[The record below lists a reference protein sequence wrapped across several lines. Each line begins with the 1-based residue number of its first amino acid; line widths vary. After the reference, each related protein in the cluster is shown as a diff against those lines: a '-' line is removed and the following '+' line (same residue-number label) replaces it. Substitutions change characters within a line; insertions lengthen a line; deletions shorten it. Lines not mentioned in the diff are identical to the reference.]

1 MKDQNIGGRYGDYYR
16 MKAGAKLP
24 ERTRFTMKY
33 PVFQQGEGVGES
45 LKNIAQNAGVG
56 MFELADAATHPY
68 QTLEGIAAS
77 VIPQPL
83 MDRDVR
89 VIEKEAKDNPTAE
102 NKARLEHVRQLAQI
116 PNPLKQVAEGMQQ
129 PGEFIPEM
137 AGQAAMLHGLKLAP
151 RLVED
156 FKAGPLSPEK
166 RQAHLANAISET
178 GSGSGTDPQTSA
190 REVEPW
196 LTRAAADNPSVRKVI
211 TDNPNPVE
219 SLKGQYAMNNLAET
233 AIEKKYQGVVDR
245 HPQLQSTPMT
255 IDGVVELTADPILEE
270 VLGKDTSGIN
280 EIFHSIDKPHTFS
293 EWDNMRRKL
302 GELAQKTYDS
312 APGSQSILNQVDALR
327 RAADVVRNGLYDAVQ
342 EATGEDLRPLKSA
355 QGKLIE
361 HKWDLW
367 KSIKR
372 VGAEHQLETGPASSW
387 KSWVSRWTEASTDKG
402 GIGIPVAG
410 HVFKRWKGTTA
421 ERVQGNLRN
430 FYRDLPAQTP
440 KSAPAPGGPTVGFS
454 SRSNFPTPPGPGL
467 PAGVPT
473 PTPQQPGL
481 PGASTSLAPTGM
493 RGSVEQPVERGI
505 GAPAPTA
512 QIPGIGPKGY
522 LEPPA
527 PAPFSQTPPVNPG
540 TAKMQIEPTNLEA
553 AKSKVQAAQAAGTP
567 APRGFVVKDGV
578 ATPVPRGELPGKAP
592 KIKARKG
599 PAPRKADTVKPLD
612 FTQPLTPGQA
622 TDAWQQPSSPRP
634 GTQPKLPL
642 AKPVSSVTGGKTTLH
657 LPEGN
662 EEMPATYRLMEA
674 SDLTTSHDPHSFAV
688 NPKYPKGVQERA
700 YDVSK
705 EEQGKVI
712 EQEQNFKP
720 DLLVN
725 TNPDA
730 VNGPPVVMPDGT
742 VMGGNSRSMTVAR
755 LYKSGKGDAY
765 RDSLRQNAGTF
776 GLKPEQINGM
786 REPVLVR
793 QVDAP
798 MDTEAMRRFGSSLN
812 KSRTG
817 ALGLEERAVSAGKSI
832 TPETIKWVSDLVQE
846 REGTLREIMASK
858 GTEILNRLVD
868 DGVISSRERAGLID
882 SKTGGLNDAAKDFVE
897 NALMGR
903 ILDDPRLMKAAP
915 KSILNK
921 LESSIGSIAS
931 FSSRADEWNIAPVIR
946 QAVGDYAS
954 AQVRGMTLD
963 EFIAQ
968 QGLFRPQNPMLDV
981 MRKAFGGDRKALR
994 EAFDKYA
1001 RDSDANMPGQA
1012 SMFGEASPADSFNA
1026 AFGTHLTE
1034 EEYRHGIED
1043 GQDFDHR

>member
-1 MKDQNIGGRYGDYYR
+1 MPPPAKSPAPLDLSAGDVESVDLSAGDVDVPAPARHDTIGPAPHLPMKDQNIGGRYGDYYR

-89 VIEKEAKDNPTAE
+89 LIEKEAKDNPTAE
-102 NKARLEHVRQLAQI
+102 NKARLEHVRQLAQT

-137 AGQAAMLHGLKLAP
+137 AGQAAMLYGLKLAP

-178 GSGSGTDPQTSA
+178 ASGSGIDPQTSA
-190 REVEPW
+190 KEVDPW
-196 LTRAAADNPSVRKVI
+196 LTQAAADNPSVRKVI

-219 SLKGQYAMNNLAET
+219 SLKGEYAMSNLAET

-245 HPQLQSTPMT
+245 HPQLQSTPTT

-280 EIFHSIDKPHTFS
+280 EIFHSINKPHTFS

-327 RAADVVRNGLYDAVQ
+327 RAADAVRNGLYDAVQ
-342 EATGEDLRPLKSA
+342 EATGEDLRPLKST

-387 KSWVSRWTEASTDKG
+387 KSWVAKWTEASTDKG

-430 FYRDLPAQTP
+430 FYRDLPVPTP

-454 SRSNFPTPPGPGL
+454 SRPNPPAPPGPGL
-467 PAGVPT
+467 PAGAPT
-473 PTPQQPGL
+473 PTPQRPGL
-481 PGASTSLAPTGM
+481 PGAPTGLAPAGM
-493 RGSVEQPVERGI
+493 RGSVEQPTERGI
-505 GAPAPTA
+505 GAGTLQA
-512 QIPGIGPKGY
+512 QIPTTETRQLGMG
-522 LEPPA
+522 A
-527 PAPFSQTPPVNPG
+527 PAPFKQTPPVNPG

-553 AKSKVQAAQAAGTP
+553 EKSKVQAAQAARTP

-592 KIKARKG
+592 KVKARKG
-599 PAPRKADTVKPLD
+599 PARKKP
-612 FTQPLTPGQA
+612 A
-622 TDAWQQPSSPRP
+622 TIALLE
-634 GTQPKLPL
+634 LP
-642 AKPVSSVTGGKTTLH
+642 
-657 LPEGN
+657 PEGN
-662 EEMPATYRLMEA
+662 AT
-674 SDLTTSHDPHSFAV
+674 DL
-688 NPKYPKGVQERA
+688 
-700 YDVSK
+700 
-705 EEQGKVI
+705 
-712 EQEQNFKP
+712 
-720 DLLVN
+720 
-725 TNPDA
+725 
-730 VNGPPVVMPDGT
+730 
-742 VMGGNSRSMTVAR
+742 
-755 LYKSGKGDAY
+755 
-765 RDSLRQNAGTF
+765 
-776 GLKPEQINGM
+776 
-786 REPVLVR
+786 
-793 QVDAP
+793 
-798 MDTEAMRRFGSSLN
+798 
-812 KSRTG
+812 
-817 ALGLEERAVSAGKSI
+817 
-832 TPETIKWVSDLVQE
+832 W
-846 REGTLREIMASK
+846 
-858 GTEILNRLVD
+858 
-868 DGVISSRERAGLID
+868 
-882 SKTGGLNDAAKDFVE
+882 
-897 NALMGR
+897 
-903 ILDDPRLMKAAP
+903 
-915 KSILNK
+915 
-921 LESSIGSIAS
+921 
-931 FSSRADEWNIAPVIR
+931 
-946 QAVGDYAS
+946 
-954 AQVRGMTLD
+954 
-963 EFIAQ
+963 Q
-968 QGLFRPQNPMLDV
+968 QG
-981 MRKAFGGDRKALR
+981 
-994 EAFDKYA
+994 
-1001 RDSDANMPGQA
+1001 
-1012 SMFGEASPADSFNA
+1012 
-1026 AFGTHLTE
+1026 
-1034 EEYRHGIED
+1034 
-1043 GQDFDHR
+1043 